1 MTRVSTWTSNR
12 PWLWSWVGAL
22 LLWLAV
28 VAIAAGEGAGQV
40 LTAALSF
47 GVFYVVVAIGQ
58 MFVIAMGPGNIDLSI
73 PSNIALSGSVGM
85 IVMAGQDGMILPGL
99 AAALA
104 CGLAVGIANWALIR
118 GFAMPP
124 IIATLSSSL
133 VFQSVAIAYGR
144 GLRISPPDG
153 FAAFTTWQV
162 AGVPVMA
169 VAGFVL
175 AAVMAV
181 VLQRTIYGRSVLAV
195 GQNPRAAHLAGV
207 KVERTRFV
215 TYALSGGFAGL
226 AGALMAGYFGGAS
239 LDMGKDYLLNSIAVV
254 VIGGTSVA
262 GGRANLPGLWG
273 ASLFLFLLVTMLNAL
288 GTGTGLR
295 LVLTGLI
302 IIAVIVA
309 AGGEKTR

>member
-1 MTRVSTWTSNR
+1 MTRISSWTADR
-12 PWLWSWVGAL
+12 PWLWSWVGAV
-22 LLWLAV
+22 LLWLAII
-28 VAIAAGEGAGQV
+28 ALAAGEGAGEV
-40 LTAALSF
+40 LSTAFSF
-47 GVFYVVVAIGQ
+47 GVFFIVVAIGQ

-73 PSNIALSGSVGM
+73 PANIALSGSVGM
-85 IVMAGQDGMILPGL
+85 IVMAGQDGLVLPGL

-133 VFQSVAIAYGR
+133 VFQSVAIAYSR
-144 GLRISPPDG
+144 GLRIAPPDG
-153 FAAFTTWQV
+153 FAAFTTSKPW
-162 AGVPVMA
+162 GIPVMA
-169 VAGFVL
+169 VAGIVL
-175 AAVMAV
+175 AAIMSVI
-181 VLQRTIYGRSVLAV
+181 LHRTVYGRSVLAV

-207 KVERTRFV
+207 RVERTRFI

-273 ASLFLFLLVTMLNAL
+273 AALFLFLLVTMLNTM
-288 GTGTGLR
+288 GVGTGLR

>member
-1 MTRVSTWTSNR
+1 MTRVSSWAADR
-12 PWLWSWVGAL
+12 PWLWSWVGAV

-28 VAIAAGEGAGQV
+28 VVIAAGEGAGEV
-40 LTAALSF
+40 LSTAFTF
-47 GVFYVVVAIGQ
+47 GMFFVVVAIGQ

-73 PSNIALSGSVGM
+73 PANIALSGSVGM

-153 FAAFTTWQV
+153 FADFTKMKPW
-162 AGVPVMA
+162 GVPVIA
-169 VAGFVL
+169 LVGFAL

>member
-1 MTRVSTWTSNR
+1 
-12 PWLWSWVGAL
+12 
-22 LLWLAV
+22 
-28 VAIAAGEGAGQV
+28 
-40 LTAALSF
+40 
-47 GVFYVVVAIGQ
+47 Q

-73 PSNIALSGSVGM
+73 PSNIALSGSVAM
-85 IVMAGQDGMILPGL
+85 IVMAGQDGLILPGL

-104 CGLAVGIANWALIR
+104 CGLVVGIANWALIR

-169 VAGFVL
+169 VAGFAL
-175 AAVMAV
+175 AAIMAV

>member
-1 MTRVSTWTSNR
+1 MTRISAWTADR
-12 PWLWSWVGAL
+12 PWLWSWVGAA

-47 GVFYVVVAIGQ
+47 GVFFVVVAIGQ

-73 PSNIALSGSVGM
+73 PSNIALSGSVAM

-99 AAALA
+99 AAAVA
-104 CGLAVGIANWALIR
+104 AGLAVGIANWALIR

-144 GLRISPPDG
+144 GLRVSPPES
-153 FAAFTTWQV
+153 FAAFTTWQI

-169 VAGFVL
+169 VAGFAL

-195 GQNPRAAHLAGV
+195 G
-207 KVERTRFV
+207 
-215 TYALSGGFAGL
+215 
-226 AGALMAGYFGGAS
+226 
-239 LDMGKDYLLNSIAVV
+239 
-254 VIGGTSVA
+254 
-262 GGRANLPGLWG
+262 
-273 ASLFLFLLVTMLNAL
+273 
-288 GTGTGLR
+288 
-295 LVLTGLI
+295 
-302 IIAVIVA
+302 
-309 AGGEKTR
+309 